1 MDKYNS
7 MDIFKAS
14 SKNKFIDE
22 IVDFI
27 GERHKRNFS
36 KLKILLPNGLTCN
49 ELQNALIQRHGT
61 IILPNIIPI
70 SELVA
75 EEEEIFKIPSRQIGA
90 ISRLE
95 EKLTLAEVIS
105 SYNHLNYN
113 LLQSLRLSPSLAQLF
128 FEFETNNLE
137 FKDIQHLPK
146 LDESEHWNMI
156 YNFLKFAQ
164 EEWLN
169 AIKKMKKITRG
180 AYQNQI
186 FKAEINRLIS
196 HPNEFLIIAG
206 VVGHNKATNEF
217 IKNALK
223 LDNVELILPPFDEEA
238 IKNKLSFENPLYRI
252 QKFISGFENEKINI
266 KTLGLP
272 NKNILEKLLYNSY
285 ADKYDNNIEYIEL
298 ENPFQEA
305 EYIALKCQKYITD
318 NPKCKI
324 GILAHS
330 QEMKEQCS
338 IFLEKYDLQ
347 YNDLF
352 GKDILTHP
360 AISLI
365 LLISELQYSIFN
377 LQNFFAFLS
386 HPEIADEETI
396 EIKNIIRK
404 NNRLASSL
412 ESITKTINKYAP
424 QNVIDRFSFLTNFI
438 GHPINN
444 YKFHYLLKHTLQT
457 VEKILPKIW
466 KKYSDINPPL
476 SEIIN
481 QEWDIKISNIET
493 FTELLQQILEG
504 GRISG
509 SKLNNNIVICKPHDA
524 ALINYDLVVISDM
537 NENKYPRSN
546 IPNPWL
552 NLQMQ
557 NELGLDSKL
566 SGIGYTL
573 YEFYL
578 NLDNKKVLLTRAKI
592 VTGMQTLQSPFILN
606 LKHILRNKF
615 VTKVAVKEKAQAAE
629 LSQDDIAVSTIFPEK
644 ISATDIETLIRSP
657 YNFYAKKILK
667 LRKIDDI
674 SDKPNLADFGNFF
687 HKIAEDYTNYFPKK
701 SIEGLSNKY
710 LEEIDI
716 PQYSKNAWKTKIM
729 SIAPELIDFET
740 RRREQIQSVHCEI
753 KCNLELNI
761 KGKKVTISAIAD
773 RIEIGKKGEAYIMDY
788 KTGAIPTKKDITS
801 GLSPQLIVESIILS
815 ENGFDIAA
823 KKVEKIIYVKINS
836 HSPYINTIE
845 IELSKEDIQGHKQGL
860 ISLLEYYIT
869 TNQYPI
875 KPCIMKYDD
884 YTHFA
889 RRI

>member
-1 MDKYNS
+1 MNILKV
-7 MDIFKAS
+7 S

-27 GERHKRNFS
+27 GKKHKGNFS

-49 ELQNALIQRHGT
+49 ELQNSLIQRYGT

-105 SYNHLNYN
+105 SYNNLNYN
-113 LLQSLRLSPSLAQLF
+113 LLQSLRLSSSLAQLF

-137 FKDIQHLPK
+137 FKDIKHLPK

-164 EEWLN
+164 EEWRN
-169 AIKKMKKITRG
+169 IIKKITKTTRG

-186 FKAEINRLIS
+186 FKAEIRRLIS

-206 VVGHNKATNEF
+206 VVGNNKITNEF

-238 IKNKLSFENPLYRI
+238 IKNKLPFESPLYRI
-252 QKFISGFENEKINI
+252 QKLILSFENEKINI
-266 KTLGLP
+266 NTLGFP
-272 NKNILEKLLYNSY
+272 NKNILEKLLYNSS
-285 ADKYDNNIEYIEL
+285 ANKYNNNIEYIEL

-305 EYIALKCQKYITD
+305 EYIALKCQEYIID

-324 GILAHS
+324 ALLIHS

-338 IFLEKYDLQ
+338 MLLEKYGLQ

-352 GKDILTHP
+352 GKDILTHT

-365 LLISELQYSIFN
+365 LLISELQYSKFN

-386 HPEIADEETI
+386 HPEIVDKETI

-404 NNRLASSL
+404 KNRLATSL
-412 ESITKTINKYAP
+412 GSITETINKYAA
-424 QNVIDRFSFLTNFI
+424 QAVIDKFSFLTGFI
-438 GHPINN
+438 DQPIKNCN
-444 YKFHYLLKHTLQT
+444 FHYLLKHTLQT
-457 VEKILPKIW
+457 AEKILPKIW
-466 KKYSDINPPL
+466 KKYSEINPPL
-476 SEIIN
+476 SEIFN
-481 QEWDIKISNIET
+481 QEWNIKISDAEI
-493 FTELLQQILEG
+493 FTELLKQILEG
-504 GRISG
+504 GRILESG
-509 SKLNNNIVICKPHDA
+509 LNNNIIICKPHDA
-524 ALINYDLVVISDM
+524 ALINYDLVIISDL
-537 NENKYPRSN
+537 NENNYPRSS
-546 IPNPWL
+546 ISSPWL

-557 NELGLDSKL
+557 NELELDSKL
-566 SGIGYTL
+566 SDVGNAL

-578 NLDNKKVLLTRAKI
+578 NLNNKKVLLTRAKI
-592 VTGMQTLQSPFILN
+592 VAGMQTIQSPFILN
-606 LKHILRNKF
+606 LKYILKNKF
-615 VTKVAVKEKAQAAE
+615 IPKIATKEQDTATRS
-629 LSQDDIAVSTIFPEK
+629 SQEDFAVSTTFPDK

-667 LRKIDDI
+667 LRKLDDI
-674 SDKPNLADFGNFF
+674 SDRPNLADFGNFF
-687 HKIAEDYTNYFPKK
+687 HKISEDYTNYFPKE
-701 SIEGLSNKY
+701 SIEKLCNKY

-716 PQYSKNAWKTKIM
+716 PQYSKNAWKTKMM
-729 SIAPELIDFET
+729 SIAPEFIAFEKT
-740 RRREQIQSVHCEI
+740 RREQTQSIYCEI
-753 KCNLELNI
+753 KGSLGLNI
-761 KGKKVTISAIAD
+761 KGRKITIFAIAD
-773 RIEIGKKGEAYIMDY
+773 RIEVGKKGEAYILDY

-801 GLSPQLIVESIILS
+801 GLSPQLLVEAIILA
-815 ENGFDIAA
+815 ENGFGIPI
-823 KKVEKIIYVKINS
+823 KKIEKIIYVKINS
-836 HSPYINTIE
+836 HSPYINTTE
-845 IELSKEDIQGHKQGL
+845 IELSKEDIQNHKQGL
-860 ISLLEYYIT
+860 TSLLEHYVT

-889 RRI
+889 RRV